1 MPQILV
7 FGDSEAHGSLDPEG
21 GWVAHLNRYCEAEA
35 LQKPNYYFPVYNL
48 GISGDIS
55 TWILDRFERE
65 TRARI
70 LEERETIFIFQEGVN
85 DAMYLNKE
93 KKNQVAAEE
102 FRSNIAKLLKAARQ
116 ISGKIVCLGI
126 EPEDEPRL
134 NPIPWYPAGSYLNR
148 YLKQYNEILREECDK
163 AKVSFIDLAASL
175 PADFAE
181 KYTVDG
187 VHPNTAGHKMIWE
200 IVKKFLVGEGWI

>member
-21 GWVAHLNRYCEAEA
+21 GWVAHLNRYCEGKA
-35 LQKPNYYFPVYNL
+35 LQQPNYYFPVYNL

-70 LEERETIFIFQEGVN
+70 LEEKETIFIFQDGGS

-93 KKNQVAAEE
+93 KKNQVAPEK
-102 FRSNIAKLLKAARQ
+102 FRDNVTRILAAAKKLSSKIAWLGLEPVDEKKLMSIL
-116 ISGKIVCLGI
+116 
-126 EPEDEPRL
+126 
-134 NPIPWYPAGSYLNR
+134 WHPAGSYLNR
-148 YLKQYNEILREECDK
+148 YIAQYNEILRQECSR
-163 AKVSFIDLAASL
+163 ANVAFIDLAAEL
-175 PADFAE
+175 PESFYAQ
-181 KYTVDG
+181 YVDG
-187 VHPNTAGHKMIWE
+187 VHPNTEGHKMIWE
-200 IVKKFLVGEGWI
+200 VVQKFLVGEKWI